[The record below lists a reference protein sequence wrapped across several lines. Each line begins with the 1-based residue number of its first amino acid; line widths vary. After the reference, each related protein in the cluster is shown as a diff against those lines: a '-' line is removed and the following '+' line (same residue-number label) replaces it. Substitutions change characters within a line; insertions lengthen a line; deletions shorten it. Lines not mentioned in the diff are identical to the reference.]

1 MPESQLYKTALSK
14 AMALCSRIEYCSS
27 DIRKK
32 LQAWDVPSGDENKII
47 NALIKDNFINEE
59 RYTKAFV
66 RDKFR
71 HNRWG
76 RIKIA
81 AHLKSKGL
89 GNEIIRAALEEIDN
103 EEYIRVIK
111 SLITSHRKTTRSKNQ
126 YDLKG
131 KLLRF
136 GLSKGFESGI
146 LYELLNDL
154 DD

>member
-32 LQAWDVPSGDENKII
+32 LQAWDVPSEDENKII
-47 NALIKDNFINEE
+47 NALVKDNFINEE
-59 RYTKAFV
+59 RYSKAFV

-89 GNEIIRAALEEIDN
+89 ASEIRRSALEEIDN
-103 EEYIRVIK
+103 EEYRKVIK
-111 SLITSHRKTTRSKNQ
+111 SLITAHRKTTRAKNQ

-136 GLSKGFESGI
+136 GLSKGFESSI

>member
-14 AMALCSRIEYCSS
+14 AMALCSRIEYCTS

-32 LQAWDVPSGDENKII
+32 LQAWDVSSEDENKII
-47 NALIKDNFINEE
+47 NALVKDNFINEE
-59 RYTKAFV
+59 RYSKAFV

-89 GNEIIRAALEEIDN
+89 GNEIIRTALDEIDN

-111 SLITSHRKTTRSKNQ
+111 SLIASHRKTTKSKNQ
-126 YDLKG
+126 YELKG

-146 LYELLNDL
+146 MYELLNDL

>member
-47 NALIKDNFINEE
+47 NALIRDNFINEE

-89 GNEIIRAALEEIDN
+89 GSEIIRIGLEEIDN
-103 EEYIRVIK
+103 EEYIKVIK
-111 SLITSHRKTTRSKNQ
+111 TLIASHRKTTRSKNQ

-131 KLLRF
+131 KLLRY

>member
-47 NALIKDNFINEE
+47 NTLVKENFINEE
-59 RYTKAFV
+59 RYSKAFV